1 MPNFFDNIY
10 PYRRRIDDE
19 RYSLGLDEAL
29 DLLRHFRNSAPL
41 EYKSEHKGV
50 PFYIMGYAAFASHD
64 YSTASL
70 YFDAA
75 VAEDIKNFSSIDDK
89 PSLNFM
95 RLEDRGQEV
104 LASRIIRQTITD
116 ADELIAD
123 YNQRAGARKITL
135 DELRQCFLS
144 PIISSP
150 EPHKHTLIT
159 TFISFIAEWEYRTK
173 IIDLI
178 EQGSREPFFT
188 HLFRGCL
195 LFESLL
201 KEQPRK
207 ALTKN
212 TLGDILRY
220 DLSAELGLTK
230 VDVQE
235 TNFSNVITGLTPT
248 MEMNATVNS
257 AGKARNTLG
266 HNIVWITANLN
277 VTTYNLLVKNLAAAC
292 LHVVSSLY
300 R

>member
-1 MPNFFDNIY
+1 
-10 PYRRRIDDE
+10 
-19 RYSLGLDEAL
+19 
-29 DLLRHFRNSAPL
+29 
-41 EYKSEHKGV
+41 
-50 PFYIMGYAAFASHD
+50 
-64 YSTASL
+64 
-70 YFDAA
+70 
-75 VAEDIKNFSSIDDK
+75 
-89 PSLNFM
+89 M

-104 LASRIIRQTITD
+104 LASQIIRQTITN

-123 YNQRAGARKITL
+123 YNQRVGARKITL
-135 DELRQCFLS
+135 DELRQSFLR

-150 EPHKHTLIT
+150 EAHKRTLIT
-159 TFISFIAEWEYRTK
+159 AFISFIAEWKYRTK

-178 EQGSREPFFT
+178 QQGSREPFFM

-201 KEQPRK
+201 KKQSRK
-207 ALTKN
+207 ALTRN

-220 DLSAELGLTK
+220 DLSAELGLIK

-235 TNFSNVITGLTPT
+235 TDFNNVITGLTPT
-248 MEMNATVNS
+248 MEMNATINS
-257 AGKARNTLG
+257 VGKARNTLR

-292 LHVVSSLY
+292 LHTVSSLY